1 MICCTF
7 IADIFSRK
15 KYYEMSNVRGHGN
28 INIESRMSQLIVK
41 KYHRKLRHEVAAHR
55 PLAQPAA
62 QTGAQRNP
70 TTVG

>member
-41 KYHRKLRHEVAAHR
+41 KYHRKLRHEVAAHA
-55 PLAQPAA
+55 PLHSLRLRRERS
-62 QTGAQRNP
+62 GILRR
-70 TTVG
+70 